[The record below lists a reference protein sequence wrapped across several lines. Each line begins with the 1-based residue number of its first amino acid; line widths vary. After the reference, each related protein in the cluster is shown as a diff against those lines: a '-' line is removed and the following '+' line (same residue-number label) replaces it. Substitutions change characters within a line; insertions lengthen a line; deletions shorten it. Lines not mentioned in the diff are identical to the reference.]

1 MKGFIFPVLAAL
13 LAGMLQATALPV
25 LQEPPK
31 TPAQTL
37 LSEMTTE
44 EKVGQRFLALMPE
57 VQAAEKAAA
66 CRLGGYL
73 LFGQDFQYRTP
84 DQLRELLW
92 AVEQNA
98 AIPMLFGVDEE
109 GGTVVRASRYPA
121 YRDKPFASPQKVCA
135 AGGLEGLRA
144 DAEEKG
150 RFLADLGL
158 NVNLAPVC
166 DLSQN
171 PKDFIYKRSLG
182 LSPEETAM
190 GVAAMVEGHTAG
202 GVGSVLK
209 HFPGYGNNVDTHGK
223 IAVDKRPLSQF
234 EQEDFLPFQAGMEA
248 GAGAVLVSHNIVE
261 CLDPEYP
268 ASLSPAAYGKLRE
281 LGFQGVALTDDLVMD
296 AISKK
301 YGVGEA
307 AVLAVN
313 AGADMLCSSQFE
325 QQYYAV
331 LEAVQSGDISQKRL
345 DEAVLRVLN
354 WKMQLGLLGAG
365 PAAKPQE

>member
-44 EKVGQRFLALMPE
+44 EKVGQLFLARMPE

-182 LSPEETAM
+182 LSPEETSM
-190 GVAAMVEGHTAG
+190 GVAAVVEGHTAG

-209 HFPGYGNNVDTHGK
+209 HFPGYGPNGDTHLGF
-223 IAVDKRPLSQF
+223 VQDDRPLETF
-234 EQEDFLPFQAGMEA
+234 EAGDFLPFQSGIDA
-248 GAGAVLVSHNIVE
+248 GAPGVLVSHNIVS
-261 CLDPEYP
+261 CLDPSLP
-268 ASLSPAAYGKLRE
+268 ASLSPAAHQLLRE
-281 LGFQGVALTDDLVMD
+281 QLDFDGVIMTDDLYMG
-296 AISKK
+296 AIREQFGLEES
-301 YGVGEA
+301 
-307 AVLAVN
+307 AVLAVQ
-313 AGADMLCSSQFE
+313 AGNDLLISTNFE
-325 QQYYAV
+325 TQIPAV
-331 LEAVQSGDISQKRL
+331 VQAVQEGKIPQAQIDDS
-345 DEAVLRVLN
+345 VLRILR
-354 WKMQLGLLGAG
+354 WKQQLGLLDKGDIS
-365 PAAKPQE
+365 

>member
-44 EKVGQRFLALMPE
+44 EKVGQLFLARMPE

-182 LSPEETAM
+182 LSPEETSM

-223 IAVDKRPLSQF
+223 IDRKSV
-234 EQEDFLPFQAGMEA
+234 
-248 GAGAVLVSHNIVE
+248 V
-261 CLDPEYP
+261 
-268 ASLSPAAYGKLRE
+268 
-281 LGFQGVALTDDLVMD
+281 
-296 AISKK
+296 
-301 YGVGEA
+301 
-307 AVLAVN
+307 
-313 AGADMLCSSQFE
+313 
-325 QQYYAV
+325 
-331 LEAVQSGDISQKRL
+331 
-345 DEAVLRVLN
+345 
-354 WKMQLGLLGAG
+354 
-365 PAAKPQE
+365 